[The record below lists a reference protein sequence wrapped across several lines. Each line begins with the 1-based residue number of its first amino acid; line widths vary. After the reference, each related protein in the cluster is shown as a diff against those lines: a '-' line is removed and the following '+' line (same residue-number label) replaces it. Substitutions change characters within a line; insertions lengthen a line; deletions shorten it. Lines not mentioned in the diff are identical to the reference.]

1 MKAYTVR
8 QRKETLMNIF
18 DEARALYGTIKMC
31 ELTQGQIAERLGVS
45 QSYIANKLRLL
56 KFSTAMQEKI
66 AESGICERNART
78 LLRVK
83 DEKMQTH
90 LLSQIVSKG
99 LTVAQT
105 EALVDTALEKE
116 ETRVPK
122 HSDLDHGLAAC
133 LSLLRLYGTVTEH
146 RVTEG
151 EDGIV
156 FTVHLGR

>member
-8 QRKETLMNIF
+8 QRKETRMNIF

>member
-1 MKAYTVR
+1 
-8 QRKETLMNIF
+8 MNIF